1 MKYLIGDIGN
11 TSTKICILNHKFK
24 IIKNFEF
31 DTKKKI
37 KNDFLKKIL
46 NRYKTKSLNTNF
58 LFSSVVPLAFKEMKK
73 RFKNTKYKFYEVKNF
88 DLKKIIKLNIK
99 NAKQLGSDRIAN
111 AISVQKFKNC
121 LVVDFGTATTFDVI
135 KNNIYEGGVIAPGV
149 KLSITNLYNST
160 ALLPLIKLKN
170 IKKSFGKN
178 TKDAL
183 NAGFMWGYEGLIN
196 NIINKIV
203 KTNKTNFKIILTGG
217 YANFFKNS
225 IKKKKVL
232 IDQNITIKGIAKI
245 YKKFL

>member
-11 TSTKICILNHKFK
+11 TSTKICLLNHKFK
-24 IIKNFEF
+24 IIKHFEI
-31 DTKKKI
+31 DTKKNI
-37 KNDFLKKIL
+37 KNNFLKKIL
-46 NRYKTKSLNTNF
+46 SRFKTKSLNPNL
-58 LFSSVVPLAFKEMKK
+58 LFSSVVPSAFKEMKK
-73 RFKNTKYKFYEVKNF
+73 RFKYTKYKIYEVKDF
-88 DLKKIIKLNIK
+88 DLKKIIKLNVK
-99 NAKQLGSDRIAN
+99 NTKQLGSDRIAN
-111 AISVQKFKNC
+111 AIGVQKFKNC

-196 NIINKIV
+196 NILNKIV
-203 KTNKTNFKIILTGG
+203 KNNKTNFKIILTGG

-225 IKKKKVL
+225 IKKKVL

>member
-11 TSTKICILNHKFK
+11 TSTKICLLNHKFK
-24 IIKNFEF
+24 IIKHFEI
-31 DTKKKI
+31 DTKTNI
-37 KNDFLKKIL
+37 KNNFLKRIIT
-46 NRYKTKSLNTNF
+46 RYKIKSLNPNF
-58 LFSSVVPLAFKEMKK
+58 LFSSVVPLVFKKMKK
-73 RFKNTKYKFYEVKNF
+73 RFKYTKYKIYEVKDF
-88 DLKKIIKLNIK
+88 DLKKIIKLNLK
-99 NAKQLGSDRIAN
+99 NTKQLGSDRIAN
-111 AISVQKFKNC
+111 AIGVQKFKNC
-121 LVVDFGTATTFDVI
+121 LVVDFGTATTFDII

-183 NAGFMWGYEGLIN
+183 NAGFIWGYEGLIN

-225 IKKKKVL
+225 IKKKVL

>member
-11 TSTKICILNHKFK
+11 TSTKICLLNHKFK
-24 IIKNFEF
+24 IIKHFEI
-31 DTKKKI
+31 DNKTNI
-37 KNDFLKKIL
+37 KNNFLKRIIS
-46 NRYKTKSLNTNF
+46 RYKIKSLNPNF
-58 LFSSVVPLAFKEMKK
+58 LFSSVVPLVFKKMKK
-73 RFKNTKYKFYEVKNF
+73 RFKYTKYKIYEVKDF
-88 DLKKIIKLNIK
+88 DLKKIIKLNVK
-99 NAKQLGSDRIAN
+99 NTKQLGSDRIAN
-111 AISVQKFKNC
+111 AIGVQKFNNC

-149 KLSITNLYNST
+149 RLSITNLYNST

-196 NIINKIV
+196 NIIVKIV

-225 IKKKKVL
+225 IKKKVL

>member
-11 TSTKICILNHKFK
+11 TSTKICLLNQKFK
-24 IIKNFEF
+24 IIKHFDI
-31 DTKKKI
+31 DTKKNI
-37 KNDFLKKIL
+37 KNNFLKRIL
-46 NRYKTKSLNTNF
+46 SRYKTKSLNPNF
-58 LFSSVVPLAFKEMKK
+58 LFSSVVPPAFKEMKK
-73 RFKNTKYKFYEVKNF
+73 RFQYTKYKIYEVKDF
-88 DLKKIIKLNIK
+88 DLKKIIKLNVK
-99 NAKQLGSDRIAN
+99 NTKQLGSDRIAN
-111 AISVQKFKNC
+111 AIGVQKFNNC

-217 YANFFKNS
+217 YANLFKNS
-225 IKKKKVL
+225 IKKKVL

>member
-11 TSTKICILNHKFK
+11 TSTKICLLNHKFK
-24 IIKNFEF
+24 IIKHFEI
-31 DTKKKI
+31 DTKKNI
-37 KNDFLKKIL
+37 KNNFLKRIL
-46 NRYKTKSLNTNF
+46 GRYKTKSLNPNF

-73 RFKNTKYKFYEVKNF
+73 KFKYTKYKIYEVKDF
-88 DLKKIIKLNIK
+88 DLKKIIKLNVK
-99 NAKQLGSDRIAN
+99 NIKQLGSDRIAN
-111 AISVQKFKNC
+111 AIGVQKFNNC

-149 KLSITNLYNST
+149 RLSITNLYNST

-170 IKKSFGKN
+170 IKKSYGKN

-203 KTNKTNFKIILTGG
+203 KTNKTKFKIILTGG
-217 YANFFKNS
+217 YANFFKYS
-225 IKKKKVL
+225 IKKKVL

>member
-11 TSTKICILNHKFK
+11 TSTKICLLNQKFK
-24 IIKNFEF
+24 IIKHFEI
-31 DTKKKI
+31 DTKKNI
-37 KNDFLKKIL
+37 KKNFLKRIL
-46 NRYKTKSLNTNF
+46 SRYKTKSLNPNF
-58 LFSSVVPLAFKEMKK
+58 LFSSVVPSAFKEMKK
-73 RFKNTKYKFYEVKNF
+73 RFQYTKYKIYEVKDF
-88 DLKKIIKLNIK
+88 DLKKIIKLNVK
-99 NAKQLGSDRIAN
+99 NTKQLGSDRIAN
-111 AISVQKFKNC
+111 AIGVQKFNNC

-149 KLSITNLYNST
+149 RLSITNLYNST

-225 IKKKKVL
+225 IKKKVL

>member
-11 TSTKICILNHKFK
+11 TSTKICFLNHKFK
-24 IIKNFEF
+24 IIKHFDI
-31 DTKKKI
+31 DTKKNI
-37 KNDFLKKIL
+37 KNNFLKRIL
-46 NRYKTKSLNTNF
+46 SHYKTKNLNPNF
-58 LFSSVVPLAFKEMKK
+58 LFSSVVPSAFKEMKK
-73 RFKNTKYKFYEVKNF
+73 RFKYTKYKIYEIKDF
-88 DLKKIIKLNIK
+88 DLKKIIKLNVK
-99 NAKQLGSDRIAN
+99 NTKQLGSDRIAN
-111 AISVQKFKNC
+111 TIGVQKFKNC

-135 KNNIYEGGVIAPGV
+135 KNGIYEGGVIAPGV

-170 IKKSFGKN
+170 IKKIFGKN

-183 NAGFMWGYEGLIN
+183 NAGFKWGYEGLIN

-225 IKKKKVL
+225 IKKKVL

>member
-11 TSTKICILNHKFK
+11 TSTKICLLNQKFK
-24 IIKNFEF
+24 IIKHFEI
-31 DTKKKI
+31 DTKKNI
-37 KNDFLKKIL
+37 KNNFLKRIL
-46 NRYKTKSLNTNF
+46 SRYKTKNLNPNF
-58 LFSSVVPLAFKEMKK
+58 LFSSVVPLAFKEIKK
-73 RFKNTKYKFYEVKNF
+73 RFKYTQYKIYEVKDF
-88 DLKKIIKLNIK
+88 DLKKIIKLNVK
-99 NAKQLGSDRIAN
+99 NTKQLGSDRIAN
-111 AISVQKFKNC
+111 AIGVQKFNNC

-149 KLSITNLYNST
+149 RLSITNLYNST

-225 IKKKKVL
+225 IKKKVL

>member
-1 MKYLIGDIGN
+1 MLD
-11 TSTKICILNHKFK
+11 
-24 IIKNFEF
+24 
-31 DTKKKI
+31 
-37 KNDFLKKIL
+37 
-46 NRYKTKSLNTNF
+46 
-58 LFSSVVPLAFKEMKK
+58 
-73 RFKNTKYKFYEVKNF
+73 
-88 DLKKIIKLNIK
+88 
-99 NAKQLGSDRIAN
+99 
-111 AISVQKFKNC
+111 
-121 LVVDFGTATTFDVI
+121 
-135 KNNIYEGGVIAPGV
+135 
-149 KLSITNLYNST
+149 LSITNLYNST

-225 IKKKKVL
+225 IKKKVL
-232 IDQNITIKGIAKI
+232 IDQNITIKGIVKI

>member
-11 TSTKICILNHKFK
+11 TSTKICLLNHKFK
-24 IIKNFEF
+24 IIKHFEI
-31 DTKKKI
+31 DNKTNI
-37 KNDFLKKIL
+37 KNNFLKRIIS
-46 NRYKTKSLNTNF
+46 RYKIKSLNPNF
-58 LFSSVVPLAFKEMKK
+58 LFSSVVPLVFKKMKK
-73 RFKNTKYKFYEVKNF
+73 RFKYTKYKIYEVKDF
-88 DLKKIIKLNIK
+88 DLKKIIKLNLK
-99 NAKQLGSDRIAN
+99 NTKQLGSDRIAN
-111 AISVQKFKNC
+111 AIGVQKFKNC
-121 LVVDFGTATTFDVI
+121 LVVDFGTATTFDII

-225 IKKKKVL
+225 IKKKVL

>member
-37 KNDFLKKIL
+37 KNDFFKKIL
-46 NRYKTKSLNTNF
+46 SQKITKNLNSNF
-58 LFSSVVPLAFKEMKK
+58 LFSSVVPSTFMKMKK
-73 RFKNTKYKFYEVKNF
+73 KFKNTKYKFFEIKDF

-99 NAKQLGSDRIAN
+99 DSKQLGSDRIAN
-111 AISVQKFKNC
+111 AISVKKFKNC

-149 KLSITNLYNST
+149 KLSINNLYNST

-183 NAGFMWGYEGLIN
+183 NAGFKWGYGGLIN

-217 YANFFKNS
+217 YANIFKNS
-225 IKKKKVL
+225 IQKKVL

>member
-11 TSTKICILNHKFK
+11 TSTKICLLNHKFK
-24 IIKNFEF
+24 IIKHFEI
-31 DTKKKI
+31 DTKKNI
-37 KNDFLKKIL
+37 KNNFLKRIL
-46 NRYKTKSLNTNF
+46 SRYKIKSLNPNF

-73 RFKNTKYKFYEVKNF
+73 RFKYTKYKIYEVKDF
-88 DLKKIIKLNIK
+88 DLKKIIKLNVK
-99 NAKQLGSDRIAN
+99 NTKQLGSDRIAN
-111 AISVQKFKNC
+111 AIGVQKFNNC

-149 KLSITNLYNST
+149 KLSIINLYNST

-225 IKKKKVL
+225 IKKKVL

>member
-11 TSTKICILNHKFK
+11 TSTKICLLNQKFK
-24 IIKNFEF
+24 IIKHFEI
-31 DTKKKI
+31 DTKKNI
-37 KNDFLKKIL
+37 KNNFLKRIL
-46 NRYKTKSLNTNF
+46 GRYKTKNLNPNF
-58 LFSSVVPLAFKEMKK
+58 LFSSVVLLAFKEMKK
-73 RFKNTKYKFYEVKNF
+73 RFKYTKYKIYEVKDF
-88 DLKKIIKLNIK
+88 DLKKIIKLNVK
-99 NAKQLGSDRIAN
+99 NTKQLGSDRIAN
-111 AISVQKFKNC
+111 AIGVQKFNNC

-149 KLSITNLYNST
+149 RLSITNLYNST

-225 IKKKKVL
+225 IKKKVL

>member
-11 TSTKICILNHKFK
+11 TSTKICLLNHKFK
-24 IIKNFEF
+24 IIKHFEI
-31 DTKKKI
+31 DTKKNI
-37 KNDFLKKIL
+37 KNNFLKKIL
-46 NRYKTKSLNTNF
+46 SRFKTNLNPNL
-58 LFSSVVPLAFKEMKK
+58 LFSSVVPSAFKEMKK
-73 RFKNTKYKFYEVKNF
+73 RFKYTKYKIYEVKDF
-88 DLKKIIKLNIK
+88 DLKKIIKLNVK
-99 NAKQLGSDRIAN
+99 NTKQLGSDRIAN
-111 AISVQKFKNC
+111 AIGAQKFKNC

-196 NIINKIV
+196 NIIDKIV

-225 IKKKKVL
+225 IKKKVL

>member
-11 TSTKICILNHKFK
+11 TSTKICLLNHKFK
-24 IIKNFEF
+24 IIKHFEI
-31 DTKKKI
+31 DTKTNI
-37 KNDFLKKIL
+37 KNNFLKRIIT
-46 NRYKTKSLNTNF
+46 RYKIKSLNPNF
-58 LFSSVVPLAFKEMKK
+58 LFSSVVPLVFKKMKK
-73 RFKNTKYKFYEVKNF
+73 RFKYTKYKIYEVKDF
-88 DLKKIIKLNIK
+88 DLKKIIKLNLK
-99 NAKQLGSDRIAN
+99 NTKQLGSDRIAN
-111 AISVQKFKNC
+111 AIGVQKFKNC
-121 LVVDFGTATTFDVI
+121 LVVDFGTATTFDII

-225 IKKKKVL
+225 IKKKVL

>member
-11 TSTKICILNHKFK
+11 TSTKICLLNHEFK
-24 IIKNFEF
+24 IIKHFEI
-31 DTKKKI
+31 DTKKNI
-37 KNDFLKKIL
+37 KNNFLKRIL
-46 NRYKTKSLNTNF
+46 GRYKTKSLNPNF
-58 LFSSVVPLAFKEMKK
+58 LFSSVVPSAFKEMKK
-73 RFKNTKYKFYEVKNF
+73 RFKYTKYKIYEVKDF
-88 DLKKIIKLNIK
+88 DLKKIIKLNVK
-99 NAKQLGSDRIAN
+99 NIKQLGSDRIAN
-111 AISVQKFKNC
+111 AIGVQNFKNC

-196 NIINKIV
+196 NILNKIV
-203 KTNKTNFKIILTGG
+203 KNNKTNFKIILTGG

-225 IKKKKVL
+225 IKKKVL

>member
-11 TSTKICILNHKFK
+11 TSTKICLLNHKFK
-24 IIKNFEF
+24 IIKHFEI
-31 DTKKKI
+31 DTKKNMI
-37 KNDFLKKIL
+37 NNFLKRIL
-46 NRYKTKSLNTNF
+46 GRYKTKSLNPNF
-58 LFSSVVPLAFKEMKK
+58 LFSSVVPSVFKEMKK
-73 RFKNTKYKFYEVKNF
+73 KFKYTKYKIYEVKDF
-88 DLKKIIKLNIK
+88 DLKKIIKLNVK
-99 NAKQLGSDRIAN
+99 NIKQLGSDRIAN
-111 AISVQKFKNC
+111 AIGVQNFKNC

-196 NIINKIV
+196 NIIVKIV

-225 IKKKKVL
+225 IRKKVL

>member
-11 TSTKICILNHKFK
+11 TSTKICLLNHKFK
-24 IIKNFEF
+24 IIKHIEI
-31 DTKKKI
+31 DTKKNIKNNFLKIILSRYKI
-37 KNDFLKKIL
+37 KNL
-46 NRYKTKSLNTNF
+46 NPNF
-58 LFSSVVPLAFKEMKK
+58 LFSSVVPLAFREIKK
-73 RFKNTKYKFYEVKNF
+73 RFKKTKYKFYEVKDF
-88 DLKKIIKLNIK
+88 DLKKIIRLNVK
-99 NAKQLGSDRIAN
+99 NTKQLGSDRIAN
-111 AISVQKFKNC
+111 AIGVQKYKNC

-170 IKKSFGKN
+170 IKKSYGKN

-217 YANFFKNS
+217 YADFFKNS
-225 IKKKKVL
+225 IKKKVL

>member
-11 TSTKICILNHKFK
+11 TSTKICLLNHKFK
-24 IIKNFEF
+24 IIKHFEI
-31 DTKKKI
+31 DTKKNI
-37 KNDFLKKIL
+37 KNNFLKRIL
-46 NRYKTKSLNTNF
+46 GRYKTKSLNPNF

-73 RFKNTKYKFYEVKNF
+73 KFKYTKYKIYEVKDF
-88 DLKKIIKLNIK
+88 DLKKIIKLNVK
-99 NAKQLGSDRIAN
+99 NIKQLGSDRIAN
-111 AISVQKFKNC
+111 AIGVQNFKNC

-196 NIINKIV
+196 NILNKIV
-203 KTNKTNFKIILTGG
+203 KNNKTNFKIILTGG

-225 IKKKKVL
+225 IKKKVQ

>member
-1 MKYLIGDIGN
+1 MNKKLIIGTANFGMNYGISVNQKKLLDKDI
-11 TSTKICILNHKFK
+11 IDILVSAEKMG
-24 IIKNFEF
+24 IETL
-31 DTKKKI
+31 DT
-37 KNDFLKKIL
+37 
-46 NRYKTKSLNTNF
+46 
-58 LFSSVVPLAFKEMKK
+58 
-73 RFKNTKYKFYEVKNF
+73 
-88 DLKKIIKLNIK
+88 
-99 NAKQLGSDRIAN
+99 
-111 AISVQKFKNC
+111 AISYGDSIERLGNVGVQKFKNC

-149 KLSITNLYNST
+149 RLSITNLYNST

-225 IKKKKVL
+225 IKKKVL

>member
-11 TSTKICILNHKFK
+11 TSTKICLLNQKFK
-24 IIKNFEF
+24 IVKNFEI
-31 DTKKKI
+31 DTKKNI
-37 KNDFLKKIL
+37 KNNFLKKIL
-46 NRYKTKSLNTNF
+46 SRFKTKNLNPNL
-58 LFSSVVPLAFKEMKK
+58 LFSSVVPSAFKEMKK
-73 RFKNTKYKFYEVKNF
+73 KFRYTKYKIYEVKDF
-88 DLKKIIKLNIK
+88 DLKKIIKLNVK
-99 NAKQLGSDRIAN
+99 TTKQLGSDRIAN
-111 AISVQKFKNC
+111 AIGVQKFKNC

-135 KNNIYEGGVIAPGV
+135 KNNDYEGGVIAPGV

-203 KTNKTNFKIILTGG
+203 KTNKINFKIILTGG
-217 YANFFKNS
+217 YADFFKNS
-225 IKKKKVL
+225 IKKKVL

>member
-11 TSTKICILNHKFK
+11 TSTKICLLNQKFK
-24 IIKNFEF
+24 IIKHFEI
-31 DTKKKI
+31 DTKKNI
-37 KNDFLKKIL
+37 KNNFLKRIL
-46 NRYKTKSLNTNF
+46 SRYKTKNLNPNF
-58 LFSSVVPLAFKEMKK
+58 LFSSVVPSAFKQMKK
-73 RFKNTKYKFYEVKNF
+73 RFRYTKYKIYEVKEF
-88 DLKKIIKLNIK
+88 DLKKIIKLNVK
-99 NAKQLGSDRIAN
+99 NTKQLGSDRIAN
-111 AISVQKFKNC
+111 AIGVQKFNNC

-149 KLSITNLYNST
+149 RLSITNLYYST

-225 IKKKKVL
+225 IKKKVL